1 MPRAVITYHDVEQG
15 TPQWLIDRE
24 GKYTG
29 SNAHKLLGNLGVLEY
44 ARAEVSGFGGN
55 FHTKRGHLLEDKAVY
70 TYERIYGV
78 EVGHTG
84 YITNSLY
91 PNCLYSPDGFTE
103 KILQEVKC
111 FSNEKHL
118 KIYNAK
124 SWLDIDIKITA
135 QIHYGML
142 ITGRRLA
149 HLIIYNPNFAKKQLE
164 NEEGEMVDNPLYDP
178 KKAFK
183 VIVIRYDKDIANNFK
198 RKLGG
203 AHVQPAVS

>member
-1 MPRAVITYHDVEQG
+1 MPRAIITYHDVEQG
-15 TPQWLIDRE
+15 TEQWLHDRE

-29 SNAHKLLGNLGVLEY
+29 SNAHKLLGNIGVLEY

-70 TYERIYGV
+70 TYERVYGV
-78 EVGHTG
+78 EVQHTG

-91 PNCLYSPDGFTE
+91 ENCLYSPDGYLE
-103 KILQEVKC
+103 KILIEVKC
-111 FSNEKHL
+111 FSKERHL

-124 SWLDIDIKITA
+124 SWLEIDIKITA

-142 ITGRRLA
+142 ISGRRLA
-149 HLIIYNPNFAKKQLE
+149 HLIIYNPHFAKKEFEDE
-164 NEEGEMVDNPLYDP
+164 NGFKVQNPDYDP

-183 VIVIRYDKDIANNFK
+183 VIVIRYDKTIADNFK
-198 RKLGG
+198 SKLGG
-203 AHVQPAVS
+203 ARAKATVN